1 MESKRIERS
10 VLCNAEWVQAD
21 AEGGCDVIRKLEQ
34 GHCVQYMRDGG
45 WRVGHVHAVVTVC
58 GVGVLLV
65 RERNTD
71 ELLVMEADDAQ
82 THPQSPIPE
91 PVSDVVQDGELWHA
105 ADDCPDTSRNV
116 MGDFG
121 GRLFKVWCSPVTRTW
136 YLGPGDTPTP
146 TRWRE
151 LKKGE

>member
-1 MESKRIERS
+1 M
-10 VLCNAEWVQAD
+10 
-21 AEGGCDVIRKLEQ
+21 IRVLEQ
-34 GHCVQYMRDGG
+34 GPCVQYQRDGG
-45 WRVGHVHAVVTVC
+45 WRVGYVVNGLTHGESNVS
-58 GVGVLLV
+58 LV
-65 RERNTD
+65 RESQTG
-71 ELLVMEADDAQ
+71 ELVLVPSWDLQ
-82 THPQSPIPE
+82 FYPQSPIPE